1 MFRSKSGEAFY
12 RPVYARLRS
21 TVEPMFNY
29 EKARP
34 FIGSNH
40 EGEMALSRRL
50 TGILSTEVNEVRS
63 SLVSPILFHDPIT
76 LLVEI

>member
-1 MFRSKSGEAFY
+1 
-12 RPVYARLRS
+12 
-21 TVEPMFNY
+21 MFNY